1 LESLTK
7 AAGRQGEAGLGGAPK
22 VWAILCYREG
32 DNSQILA
39 LADALGWPYEIKR
52 LAYRKLGYLSD
63 VRRGS
68 TLAGID
74 PAGSSPLGAPWP
86 DLVISAAMRNEPVC
100 RWIQRQAGKP
110 VRYVH
115 IGRPW
120 ARLRWFDLV
129 VTMPEFRLP
138 IRANVLN
145 NGLSLTRIT
154 DAALAEAAALWSPR
168 FAHLPRPHIAVLVG
182 GYGGPY
188 ALGLDTARRL
198 ARVASTAARREGGSL
213 LVTTSHR
220 TRPAAADALEAAIDV
235 PAHIHRWRPQ
245 ASDNP
250 YRGYLALADSFIVT
264 CDSASMLTEA
274 CATRKPVYMFD
285 LGPRGRQ
292 VGRAADGA
300 REPRSMRCEVDG
312 LKAFLYRQLVPVPPR
327 RMTRDI
333 RLVHDY
339 LLASGRVV
347 PVGERFPDRRPPPLD
362 DLRQA
367 VDRVRGLFELGPAP
381 EAAAGRGREAVA
393 AA

>member
-1 LESLTK
+1 M
-7 AAGRQGEAGLGGAPK
+7 ADRAPK

-32 DNSQILA
+32 DNTQILA

-52 LAYRKLGYLSD
+52 LAYRKLGYASD
-63 VRRGS
+63 VLRGS

-74 PAGSSPLGAPWP
+74 RAGSSPLHEPWP

-138 IRANVLN
+138 VRPNVLN

-154 DAALAEAAALWSPR
+154 DTDLAEAAAIWSPR

-182 GYGGPY
+182 GYSGPY
-188 ALGLDTARRL
+188 ALGLETARRL
-198 ARVASTAARREGGSL
+198 ARVASAAAREEGGSL

-220 TRPAAADALEAAIDV
+220 TRPAAADALESAIDV
-235 PAHIHRWRPQ
+235 PAHVHRWRPQ
-245 ASDNP
+245 AADNP
-250 YRGYLALADSFIVT
+250 YRGYLALADSFMVT

-285 LGPRGRQ
+285 LGPGGRQ
-292 VGRAADGA
+292 VGKAADVSTDRA
-300 REPRSMRCEVDG
+300 RSIRCEIDG
-312 LKAFLYRQLVPVPPR
+312 LKAFFYRQLVSVPPH

-333 RLVHDY
+333 RLVHRF

-347 PVGERFPDRRPPPLD
+347 PVGERFPAGQPPPLD
-362 DLRQA
+362 DLRRA
-367 VDRVRGLFELGPAP
+367 VDRVRGLFGIAATGESRAAGRSAA
-381 EAAAGRGREAVA
+381 AAAGR
-393 AA
+393 

>member
-1 LESLTK
+1 M
-7 AAGRQGEAGLGGAPK
+7 AGNPPK

-39 LADALGWPYEIKR
+39 LAEALGWPFEVKR
-52 LAYRKLGYLSD
+52 LAYRKWGYLSD
-63 VRRGS
+63 VQRGT

-74 PAGSSPLGAPWP
+74 VAASSPLAPPWP

-120 ARLRWFDLV
+120 ARLKNFDLV

-138 IRANVLN
+138 VRPNVLN

-154 DAALAEAAALWSPR
+154 EADLAEAAALWAPR
-168 FAHLPRPHIAVLVG
+168 FAHLPRPYVAVLVG

-188 ALGLDTARRL
+188 ALGLDAARRL
-198 ARVASTAARREGGSL
+198 ARVANAVARQEGGSL

-220 TRPAAADALEAAIDV
+220 TRPAAAEALAAAIDV
-235 PAHIHRWRPQ
+235 PAHLHRWQRQ
-245 ASDNP
+245 AADNP

-274 CATRKPVYMFD
+274 CATRKPVHMFD
-285 LGPRGRQ
+285 LGPGGRRVGSVPDAPDSGARSLRCQ
-292 VGRAADGA
+292 VDGA
-300 REPRSMRCEVDG
+300 
-312 LKAFLYRQLVPVPPR
+312 KAFIYRQLIPLPPR

-333 RLVHDY
+333 RLVHKY
-339 LLASGRVV
+339 LLESGRVV
-347 PVGERFPDRRPPPLD
+347 PVGQPFPDRRPPPLD

-367 VDRVRGLFELGPAP
+367 VARVRGLFGLGRSD
-381 EAAAGRGREAVA
+381 EGVVETLDESVVA
-393 AA
+393 ASAWR

>member
-1 LESLTK
+1 MPTARRRPRSGHHPARRPEPARRSSGRGAHGWLEDDRLTPAGWSALRLIRGEERHSNCVQAPANVLDVRLLCRDTTLESPTK
-7 AAGRQGEAGLGGAPK
+7 AVDRQARVMAERVPR

-32 DNSQILA
+32 DNTQILA
-39 LADALGWPYEIKR
+39 LADALGWPYEVKR
-52 LAYRKLGYLSD
+52 LAYRKWGYASD
-63 VRRGS
+63 VLRGT

-74 PAGSSPLGAPWP
+74 TAASSPLQEPWP

-138 IRANVLN
+138 VRPNVLN

-154 DAALAEAAALWSPR
+154 GADLAEAATIWSPR

-182 GYGGPY
+182 GYAGPY
-188 ALGLDTARRL
+188 ALGLETARRL
-198 ARVASTAARREGGSL
+198 ARVASAAARQAGGSL

-220 TRPAAADALEAAIDV
+220 TRPAAADALEGAIDV
-235 PAHIHRWRPQ
+235 PAFVHRWRPR
-245 ASDNP
+245 SPDNP

-285 LGPRGRQ
+285 L
-292 VGRAADGA
+292 
-300 REPRSMRCEVDG
+300 
-312 LKAFLYRQLVPVPPR
+312 
-327 RMTRDI
+327 
-333 RLVHDY
+333 
-339 LLASGRVV
+339 
-347 PVGERFPDRRPPPLD
+347 
-362 DLRQA
+362 
-367 VDRVRGLFELGPAP
+367 
-381 EAAAGRGREAVA
+381 
-393 AA
+393 

>member
-1 LESLTK
+1 M
-7 AAGRQGEAGLGGAPK
+7 ADRAPK

-32 DNSQILA
+32 DNTQILA
-39 LADALGWPYEIKR
+39 LADALGWPYEVKR
-52 LAYRKLGYLSD
+52 LAYRKWGYASD
-63 VRRGS
+63 VLRGS

-74 PAGSSPLGAPWP
+74 PAASSPLQEPWP

-138 IRANVLN
+138 VRPNVLN

-154 DAALAEAAALWSPR
+154 EDALAEAATSWSPR
-168 FAHLPRPHIAVLVG
+168 FSHLPRPYIAVMVG
-182 GYGGPY
+182 GYAGPH
-188 ALGLDTARRL
+188 ALGLETARRL
-198 ARVASTAARREGGSL
+198 GRVASAAARQAGGSL

-220 TRPAAADALEAAIDV
+220 TRPAAAEALAATIDV
-235 PAHIHRWRPQ
+235 PVHFHHWRPR
-245 ASDNP
+245 AADNNP

-264 CDSASMLTEA
+264 SDSASMLTEA

-285 LGPRGRQ
+285 LGPGGRR
-292 VGRAADGA
+292 VGRSADVGAA
-300 REPRSMRCEVDG
+300 RMRSIRCEIDG
-312 LKAFLYRQLVPVPPR
+312 LKAFLYRQLVSVPPH

-333 RLVHDY
+333 RLVHRY

-347 PVGERFPDRRPPPLD
+347 PVGQKFPTEQPPPLE
-362 DLRQA
+362 DLRRA
-367 VDRVRGLFELGPAP
+367 VDRVRGLFSIATTEPLDPGGAVEPAMRRH
-381 EAAAGRGREAVA
+381 G
-393 AA
+393 

>member
-1 LESLTK
+1 M
-7 AAGRQGEAGLGGAPK
+7 ADRVPR

-32 DNSQILA
+32 DNTQILA

-52 LAYRKLGYLSD
+52 LAYRKWGYASD
-63 VRRGS
+63 VLRGS

-74 PAGSSPLGAPWP
+74 PTASSPLQEPWP

-138 IRANVLN
+138 VRPNVLN

-154 DAALAEAAALWSPR
+154 EADLAEAAAIWSPR
-168 FAHLPRPHIAVLVG
+168 LSHLPRPHVAVLVG
-182 GYGGPY
+182 GYAGPY
-188 ALGLDTARRL
+188 ALGLETARRL
-198 ARVASTAARREGGSL
+198 ARVASDAARQAGGSL

-220 TRPAAADALEAAIDV
+220 TRPAAAEALAATIDV
-235 PAHIHRWRPQ
+235 PAHFHHWRPR
-245 ASDNP
+245 APDNP

-285 LGPRGRQ
+285 LGPGGRR
-292 VGRAADGA
+292 VGRSADVGA
-300 REPRSMRCEVDG
+300 VRMRSIRCEIDG
-312 LKAFLYRQLVPVPPR
+312 LKAFLYRQLVSVPPR

-333 RLVHDY
+333 RLVHRF

-347 PVGERFPDRRPPPLD
+347 PVGQTFPADQPPPLD
-362 DLRQA
+362 DLRRA
-367 VDRVRGLFELGPAP
+367 VDRVRGLFGITAMEPSHPAG
-381 EAAAGRGREAVA
+381 AAEPAIRRHG
-393 AA
+393 